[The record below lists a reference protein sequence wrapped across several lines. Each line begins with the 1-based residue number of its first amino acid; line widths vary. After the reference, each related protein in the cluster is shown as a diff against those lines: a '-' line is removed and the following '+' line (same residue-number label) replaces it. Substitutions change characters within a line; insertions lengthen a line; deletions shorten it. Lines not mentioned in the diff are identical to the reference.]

1 MRVNGAAL
9 PKSTYR
15 MQQGYTVTLKLPA
28 WADYLITIIYK
39 ISNVISGC
47 RYFTE
52 RKPEVFTS

>member
-1 MRVNGAAL
+1 MAPAL